1 MGPKS
6 NSNVLIRG
14 DDKDKRREDQLK
26 MEAEI
31 GLMPSQAKK
40 SLEEV
45 RKNFSL
51 ECRESMH

>member
-31 GLMPSQAKK
+31 RLMPSQAKK